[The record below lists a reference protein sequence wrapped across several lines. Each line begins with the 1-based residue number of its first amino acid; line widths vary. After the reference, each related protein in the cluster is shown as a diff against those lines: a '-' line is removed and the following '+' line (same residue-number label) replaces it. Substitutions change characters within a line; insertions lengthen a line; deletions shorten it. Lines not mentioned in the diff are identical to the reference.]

1 MATQNVWTYQLIFD
15 TMQIDDT
22 FNLTA
27 ISMMCAKG
35 IVEIIGLDTAGG
47 LPSSPVSLSEGQTL
61 TLSTLGSLNSLQINI
76 DASGGNCKIIGI
88 K

>member
-1 MATQNVWTYQLIFD
+1 MATQNVWTYQLEQA

-35 IVEIIGLDTAGG
+35 YVEIIGLDTAGG
-47 LPSSPVSLSEGQTL
+47 LPSSTVRLSEGQTL
-61 TLSTLGSLNSLQINI
+61 TISTLGSLNSLQINI
-76 DASGGNCKIIGI
+76 DANNGICNIIGI

>member
-1 MATQNVWTYQLIFD
+1 MATQNVWTYSLKFN
-15 TMQIDDT
+15 TLTIDDT

-35 IVEIIGLDTAGG
+35 SVEIIGLDTAGG
-47 LPSSPVSLSEGQTL
+47 LPSSPVVLSEGQTL
-61 TLSTLGSLNSLQINI
+61 TISTLGSLNSLQIDI
-76 DASGGNCKIIGI
+76 DASGGTCNIIGI